1 MADVVRK
8 MSRGVD
14 HSRSHKAGV
23 ISLDLEVD
31 IVRMGI
37 VFPETGLRRHD
48 AIADVVP
55 GSLVGVPKGIT
66 GGGKSFGKALNRSVK
81 SLFLKNFHKGK
92 IHVDVVVQSGSLVI
106 IPFDPMFRPLDLDVV
121 VNQRTI
127 DKLSRAAV
135 GAADHLACPATFN
148 LVHQLFLGDSDFR
161 RKACRFRGLI
171 TASTCEHSQ
180 HRNGND

>member
-1 MADVVRK
+1 MADVVRE

-14 HSRSHKAGV
+14 HSGSHKAGV

-31 IVRMGI
+31 VVRMGI
-37 VFPETGLRRHD
+37 VFPETGLWGHD

-55 GSLVGVPKGIT
+55 GCLVGVPEGIT

-81 SLFLKNFHKGK
+81 SLFLKNFHKSK
-92 IHVDVVVQSGSLVI
+92 IHVDVVVQPRSLVI

-121 VNQRTI
+121 IDQRTVN
-127 DKLSRAAV
+127 KLRRTAV
-135 GAADHLACPATFN
+135 GASDHLACPATFN
-148 LVHQLFLGDSDFR
+148 LVHQLFLGDRDFR

-171 TASTCEHSQ
+171 TAGTGEQSQ